1 MNTPIITEWQLVLV
15 AVDAAKRMHCM
26 AYKCSSQQFPI
37 ISRRSKKKKKAL
49 LLFFSYWVSVGAYAL
64 SRNNLTHTLSHSRS
78 FSEQKHSFV
87 LPLRKK
93 QTNYNT
99 TRLCVFASVNL
110 CWAYLNDWKQT
121 QREKKEK
128 VISVEIRE
136 PDKTTWKVKNKN
148 NNSIKKKK
156 NGGGSPGIASRD
168 EEK

>member
-93 QTNYNT
+93 TNK
-99 TRLCVFASVNL
+99 L
-110 CWAYLNDWKQT
+110 QH
-121 QREKKEK
+121 
-128 VISVEIRE
+128 
-136 PDKTTWKVKNKN
+136 
-148 NNSIKKKK
+148 NSIVCFC
-156 NGGGSPGIASRD
+156 IC
-168 EEK
+168 